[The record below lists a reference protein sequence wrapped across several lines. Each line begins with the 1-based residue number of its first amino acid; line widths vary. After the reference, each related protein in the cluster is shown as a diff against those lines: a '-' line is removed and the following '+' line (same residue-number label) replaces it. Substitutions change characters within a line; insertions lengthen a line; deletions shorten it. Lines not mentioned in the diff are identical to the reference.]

1 VRILTSR
8 FARAKGE
15 EGATAVIV
23 VLCIIAMFGMI
34 VLVMDVGGLL
44 LRRRSMVNGA
54 DAAALAAAKSCVLAA
69 SADPRTPEQAADE
82 WAADNVNG
90 VNTGPTNIL
99 QIANC
104 DGGTSAPSGYVS
116 VRYQAPQDLFFAP
129 VLGYPDTGTVTTDAT
144 AIWGPPGAANPIPI
158 VIYSSSFNNCQLD
171 TDPTPG
177 SRCYV
182 WEDNGNTT
190 GAQSAFGLL
199 DLRTDDP
206 SRYGWDS
213 VPGAQCS
220 DTGSGPNDWIGDYP
234 SSDIGNL
241 PSNYPAP
248 TYVCRSNGFQQ
259 SAWSLLEQL
268 EGQILFFPV
277 NRCYDTPVGN
287 ETDGQISSSVQPV
300 ACGATPHQYDII
312 GFVAFRLIDVLR
324 PQQAQPTSGNCGPF
338 TRAFP
343 ASSPLNLDT
352 AGITQGCFTSAPQ
365 VIDPTSVSV
374 TRISGGGPSNPQ
386 PVRGPDGPT
395 CVGAPNDY
403 CYDPTTRSVVWNIG
417 GPAQDNQNYNVS
429 FSWIADGP
437 CGIPPGNNS
446 SHCLVVDYVDI
457 QIGGSGPTN
466 GPSNSN
472 IRAYKLCEPTSAST
486 CAPINVPVP

>member
-1 VRILTSR
+1 VRVLTSR
-8 FARAKGE
+8 FARARGE

-23 VLCIIAMFGMI
+23 VLCIIALFGMV
-34 VLVMDVGGLL
+34 VLVVDVGGLL
-44 LRRRSMVNGA
+44 LRRRAMVNGA
-54 DAAALAAAKSCVLAA
+54 DAAALAAAKTCTLLS
-69 SADPRTPEQAADE
+69 DTQPPETAADV
-82 WAADNVNG
+82 WAGDNVDNVN
-90 VNTGPTNIL
+90 VGPTNIV

-104 DGGTSAPSGYVS
+104 DGGSAAPNGYVS

-129 VLGYPDTGTVTTDAT
+129 VLGYPDTGTVSTEAT
-144 AIWGPPGAANPIPI
+144 AIWGPPGSANPIPI
-158 VIYSSSFNNCQLD
+158 VIYSASFNNCRLD
-171 TDPTPG
+171 SDPTPG

-182 WEDNGNTT
+182 WEDNQNTT

-213 VPGAQCS
+213 VAGAQCP
-220 DTGSGPNDWIGDYP
+220 DAGSGPNDWIGDYP
-234 SSDIGNL
+234 DPNVGNL

-248 TYVCRSNGFQQ
+248 TYVCRSNGFQE
-259 SAWSLLEQL
+259 SAWNLLENL

-324 PQQAQPTSGNCGPF
+324 PSEAQPTTGNCGPF
-338 TRAFP
+338 TRGFP

-352 AGITQGCFTSAPQ
+352 AGITQGCFTTAPQ
-365 VIDPTSVSV
+365 LIDPASVDV
-374 TRISGGGPSNPQ
+374 TRIGGGPTNPP
-386 PVRGPDGPT
+386 PVRGPDGTT
-395 CVGAPNDY
+395 CVGATIDY
-403 CYDPTTRSVVWNIG
+403 CYDPSTRSVLWNIG
-417 GPAQDNQNYNVS
+417 GPASEGNKEVS
-429 FSWIADGP
+429 FSWISDGP

-457 QIGGSGPTN
+457 QIGGSGP
-466 GPSNSN
+466 GGGDPNSN
-472 IRAYKLCEPTSAST
+472 IRAYKLCEPTVAST
-486 CAPINVPVP
+486 CAPISVPVP

>member
-1 VRILTSR
+1 MLIFGMLQFGLAFFQLQNLRAATREGARLAAVGAPLNDVRTKVNQASLNSIPGNNGAIAYQLCPATPAPSDSARVTINLSSNQLPGSAAGHLQRRHPLRPDDQHHVAGLRRVPVRILTSR

-54 DAAALAAAKSCVLAA
+54 DAAALAAAKSCVLAP
-69 SADPRTPEQAADE
+69 SVDPRTPEQAADE

-104 DGGTSAPSGYVS
+104 DGGTSAPNGYVS

-144 AIWGPPGAANPIPI
+144 AIWGPPGSANPIPI
-158 VIYSSSFNNCQLD
+158 VIYNSSFNNCQLD

-234 SSDIGNL
+234 SPDIGDL

-259 SAWSLLEQL
+259 SAWALLEQL
-268 EGQILFFPV
+268 EGQDPV
-277 NRCYDTPVGN
+277 LPREPLLRHTGRQRDGRADQLERAARGVRGDPAPVRHHRVRRLP
-287 ETDGQISSSVQPV
+287 TDRRPPAPAGTTRH
-300 ACGATPHQYDII
+300 GE
-312 GFVAFRLIDVLR
+312 LR
-324 PQQAQPTSGNCGPF
+324 PVHPCVP
-338 TRAFP
+338 
-343 ASSPLNLDT
+343 
-352 AGITQGCFTSAPQ
+352 
-365 VIDPTSVSV
+365 
-374 TRISGGGPSNPQ
+374 RIVAAEPRHGG
-386 PVRGPDGPT
+386 
-395 CVGAPNDY
+395 
-403 CYDPTTRSVVWNIG
+403 
-417 GPAQDNQNYNVS
+417 
-429 FSWIADGP
+429 
-437 CGIPPGNNS
+437 
-446 SHCLVVDYVDI
+446 
-457 QIGGSGPTN
+457 
-466 GPSNSN
+466 
-472 IRAYKLCEPTSAST
+472 
-486 CAPINVPVP
+486 